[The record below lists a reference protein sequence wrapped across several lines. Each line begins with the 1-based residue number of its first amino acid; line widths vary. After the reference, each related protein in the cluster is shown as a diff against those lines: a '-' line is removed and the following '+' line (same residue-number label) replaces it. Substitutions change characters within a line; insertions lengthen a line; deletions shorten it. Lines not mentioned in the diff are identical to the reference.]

1 MLEVT
6 LCDFKLSSSKIL
18 ELKAKSMGNEAPPDE
33 RERELDNIVD
43 KHCKTKQSQLLNE
56 EQENA
61 YVVNLYK
68 IGSTGTLR
76 ASNLQLK
83 RIQGFLDKAENMY
96 DIQEK
101 VMREA
106 SKFISLQSILKN
118 LNRRTTD
125 KRE

>member
-1 MLEVT
+1 
-6 LCDFKLSSSKIL
+6 
-18 ELKAKSMGNEAPPDE
+18 MGNEAPPDE